1 MLRRAEAFYS
11 PVIRVSLLDLWMVYL
26 TSALSLPC
34 PLRGTGWLECTK
46 VGYLTSLDQLDS
58 DKTPT
63 VSTLIKP
70 FLLMADLWWFENGYS
85 PPPSASNMKVFSS
98 IYCDNLIE
106 LLAIKFIKVE
116 TGTSFNAQTC
126 PLSLQ
131 RFVNYR
137 PSFSNP
143 VWTAMG
149 DSLRVSV
156 LVSWD
161 SLYSPVTCR

>member
-1 MLRRAEAFYS
+1 
-11 PVIRVSLLDLWMVYL
+11 
-26 TSALSLPC
+26 
-34 PLRGTGWLECTK
+34 
-46 VGYLTSLDQLDS
+46 
-58 DKTPT
+58 
-63 VSTLIKP
+63 
-70 FLLMADLWWFENGYS
+70 MADFWLFENGYS

-116 TGTSFNAQTC
+116 AGTSFNAQTC

-137 PSFSNP
+137 QVSPTQYGLL
-143 VWTAMG
+143 WRIL
-149 DSLRVSV
+149 LRVSV

-161 SLYSPVTCR
+161 SVYSPVTCR